1 VSDIDAAGGWHLS
14 PTEWESVDR
23 ACDRF
28 EEAWQTD
35 APPTLKDFV
44 QDLDTPVGKVMLCE
58 LLKVELA
65 YRIRRGSQPTVEE
78 YQAIFPAHA
87 HLIAVVFE
95 QVATQPVP
103 VPDHGDSATA
113 PAATNSPLAR
123 STRLP
128 AHDIADNSGGARPRI
143 PGYETL
149 SELGR
154 GAMGVV
160 YKAWQQ
166 RAKRHV
172 ALKVIRDGF
181 LAGPEHRRRFK
192 IEAEAAAQFQHPNLI
207 RIYEVDEH
215 QGVMYFSMELG
226 EGGSLD
232 KKLAGRPLPA
242 REAAELARTLAG
254 AVQYAH
260 EKKIIHRDL
269 KPGNIVLTADGRPLV
284 TDFGLAKR
292 LDSDSAPTLSNAVLG
307 TAAYMPPEQARGDA
321 KNVGPLADVY
331 SLGAILYELLSG
343 QPPFHAAT
351 LEAILQLVVHQEPPP
366 LTRTRRDVPAELEAI
381 CFKCLEKEPGLR
393 YTSASALAEDLRRF
407 LAGEPPS
414 VKPLTE
420 WDRQARWARQAGFEI
435 LDVLGGSR
443 HFGIVYKARQ
453 VRLNRTVILKT
464 VATRTYPNPLET
476 ARFRREGQTLAQ
488 LQHPNIVQVYD
499 LGEHAGQAYMA
510 TEYVEGGTLAEKLL
524 ETPWPPRQA
533 VALITTLAR
542 AVHHAHQ
549 RGIVHHALRPFNIL
563 LTADNVPKITNFG
576 LDWLLEAEPRTTGP
590 RQPIP
595 HHVTSYMAPEQTT
608 GPSGGMGAAADIYAL
623 GAILYE
629 LLTGRV
635 PIAGED
641 LPEFLRRV
649 RLEPALAPSH
659 WRADLPRS
667 MDAIC
672 LKCLCKVPS
681 ERYPSAEA
689 LAEALQRFLTGEQQN
704 TAEVELIPGYTF
716 EEELGRGGMGI
727 VHKARQINLDR
738 FVALKVFHA
747 TVPPPTLEHVRAA
760 NRAMARLQD
769 PNLVQ
774 VYDCGERDGLL
785 YVAEE
790 WVEGI
795 TLEQQCAG
803 SPQPPRQTAGLVQT
817 LARATHFAHEHG
829 IIHCNLKPR
838 AVLVSQAGIPKIG
851 SFEAAKLLD
860 QQDLEGRVT
869 IVVTPT
875 YMAPEQAAG
884 DAQQIGPATDVYA
897 LGNILY
903 EMLTGRSPFQS
914 DRLGELLDQIRFHAP
929 VPPRQLLPSVPQNL
943 ETICLNCLK
952 KQPSDRYP
960 SAALL
965 DEELGRF
972 LAGKPLLAASKATT
986 ASASAR
992 TIRADTALR
1001 NEKSPSEARPWAWSR
1016 LVRWLTRR
1024 PPSG

>member
-1 VSDIDAAGGWHLS
+1 VSDLS
-14 PTEWESVDR
+14 DTFDSQLTPQELERVDC

-28 EEAWQTD
+28 EGAWQSGV
-35 APPTLKDFV
+35 PPTLKDFV
-44 QDLDTPVGKVMLCE
+44 EDLDTPVGKFMLCE

-65 YRIRRGSQPTVEE
+65 YRIRRGSQPTVDE
-78 YQAIFPAHA
+78 YQAIFPEQAN
-87 HLIAVVFE
+87 LIAVVFE
-95 QVATQPVP
+95 QVATLPVL
-103 VPDHGDSATA
+103 VLDRGESHLN

-123 STRLP
+123 STRP
-128 AHDIADNSGGARPRI
+128 PTQDIADNSGEVRPHI
-143 PGYETL
+143 PGYEIV

-166 RAKRHV
+166 RAKRQV

-192 IEAEAAAQFQHPNLI
+192 TEAEAAAQFQHPNLI
-207 RIYEVDEH
+207 RIYEVAEH
-215 QGVMYFSMELG
+215 HGVMYFSMELG

-232 KKLAGRPLPA
+232 KKLTGRPLPA
-242 REAAELARTLAG
+242 PEAADLARTLAQ
-254 AVQYAH
+254 AVHYAH
-260 EKKIIHRDL
+260 EKRIIHRDL

-292 LDSDSAPTLSNAVLG
+292 LDSDSASTRTNAVMG

-343 QPPFHAAT
+343 QPPFQAAT
-351 LEAILQLVVHQEPPP
+351 LGAILHLVIYQDPPP
-366 LTRTRRDVPAELEAI
+366 LTRRRPDVPADLEAI
-381 CFKCLEKEPGLR
+381 CLKCLEKEPGLR
-393 YTSASALAEDLRRF
+393 YASASALAEDLRRF
-407 LAGEPPS
+407 LAGEPTS

-420 WDRQARWARQAGFEI
+420 WDRQVRWARQAGFEI

-443 HFGIVYKARQ
+443 HFGIVYKAKQ

-464 VATRTYPNPLET
+464 VGTRTHPNPQEA
-476 ARFRREGQTLAQ
+476 ARFRRQGQTLAR

-533 VALITTLAR
+533 VSLVATLAR

-549 RGIVHHALRPFNIL
+549 CRVFHQALRPFNIL
-563 LTADNVPKITNFG
+563 MTADDVPKITNFG
-576 LDWLLEAEPRTTGP
+576 LDWLLKAERRNPNFRHPTS
-590 RQPIP
+590 
-595 HHVTSYMAPEQTT
+595 HHITNYMAPEQTA
-608 GPSGGMGAAADIYAL
+608 GLAAGIGSAADIYAL

-635 PIAGED
+635 PIVADD
-641 LPEFLRRV
+641 LPEFLQRV
-649 RLEPALAPSH
+649 RTEPALPPSH

-667 MDAIC
+667 LDAIC
-672 LKCLCKVPS
+672 LQCLCKTPS
-681 ERYPSAEA
+681 ERYPSAEV
-689 LAEALQRFLTGEQQN
+689 LAEALQRFLTGGQYVPEN
-704 TAEVELIPGYTF
+704 TDEVELMPGYAL
-716 EEELGRGGMGI
+716 EEELGRGGTGI
-727 VHKARQINLDR
+727 VYKARQINLDR
-738 FVALKVFHA
+738 LVALKIFHA
-747 TVPPPTLEHVRAA
+747 SVPPPTLEHVRAA
-760 NRAMARLQD
+760 SRAMAKLQH

-790 WVEGI
+790 LVDGI
-795 TLEQQCAG
+795 TLEQKCTG
-803 SPQPPRQTAGLVQT
+803 DPQPPRQTAQMIQT
-817 LARATHFAHEHG
+817 LARAIHFAHECG
-829 IIHCNLKPR
+829 IVHCNLKPR
-838 AVLVSQAGIPKIG
+838 AVLVSSAGIPKIG
-851 SFEAAKLLD
+851 SFEAAMLPG

-869 IVVTPT
+869 TVVTPT

-903 EMLTGRSPFQS
+903 EMLTSRAPF
-914 DRLGELLDQIRFHAP
+914 RGENIMETLSQVARQPA
-929 VPPRQLLPSVPQNL
+929 VPPSSFSSAVDSDMDA
-943 ETICLNCLK
+943 ICLKCLEK
-952 KQPSDRYP
+952 EPAKRYE
-960 SAALL
+960 SA
-965 DEELGRF
+965 GH
-972 LAGKPLLAASKATT
+972 LAEDL
-986 ASASAR
+986 
-992 TIRADTALR
+992 
-1001 NEKSPSEARPWAWSR
+1001 E
-1016 LVRWLTRR
+1016 RWLIGRPTRAR
-1024 PPSG
+1024 RASNISRFMSWCRWSLKHVLIIRKRA

>member
-1 VSDIDAAGGWHLS
+1 
-14 PTEWESVDR
+14 VDR

-28 EEAWQTD
+28 EKAWQSGQ
-35 APPTLKDFV
+35 PPALKSIV
-44 QDLDTPVGKVMLCE
+44 EDLDTPVGKFMLYE

-65 YRIRRGSQPTVEE
+65 YRVRRGERPTAEE
-78 YQAIFPAHA
+78 YQALFPNHA
-87 HLIAVVFE
+87 NVIAAAFRPAVTR
-95 QVATQPVP
+95 A
-103 VPDHGDSATA
+103 VPDPNRDEFSSATA
-113 PAATNSPLAR
+113 VTNSPLAV
-123 STRLP
+123 STRSP
-128 AHDIADNSGGARPRI
+128 GGDLTGSSENAWPRI
-143 PGYETL
+143 PGYEIV

-154 GAMGVV
+154 GSMGIV

-226 EGGSLD
+226 EGGSLAN
-232 KKLAGRPLPA
+232 KLARRPLPA
-242 REAAELARTLAG
+242 IEAAELARTLAQ
-254 AVQYAH
+254 AVHYAH

-292 LDSDSAPTLSNAVLG
+292 LDSDSAPTLTNALIG
-307 TAAYMPPEQARGDA
+307 TAGYMPPEQARGDA
-321 KNVGPLADVY
+321 KNVGPPADVY

-343 QPPFHAAT
+343 QPPFQAGT
-351 LEAILQLVVHQEPPP
+351 LGAILQLVVYQDPP
-366 LTRTRRDVPAELEAI
+366 LLTRIRPDVPADLEAI

-420 WDRQARWARQAGFEI
+420 WDRQVRWARQAGFEI
-435 LDVLGGSR
+435 LDILGGSR

-464 VATRTYPNPLET
+464 VGTRTHPNPLEA
-476 ARFRREGQTLAQ
+476 ARFRRVGQTLAR
-488 LQHPNIVQVYD
+488 LQHPNIVQIYD

-524 ETPWPPRQA
+524 QMPWPPRQA
-533 VALITTLAR
+533 VALVATLAR
-542 AVHHAHQ
+542 AVHYAHQ
-549 RGIVHHALRPFNIL
+549 CRVFHHALRPFNIL
-563 LTADNVPKITNFG
+563 MTADDVPKITNFG
-576 LDWLLEAEPRTTGP
+576 LDWLLEAEPRNTDL
-590 RQPIP
+590 RHPIP
-595 HHVTSYMAPEQTT
+595 HHITNYMAPEQTT
-608 GPSGGMGAAADIYAL
+608 GLSAGIGPAADVYAL

-635 PIAGED
+635 PIVADD
-641 LPEFLRRV
+641 LPEFLRCV
-649 RLEPALAPSH
+649 RTESALPPSH

-667 MDAIC
+667 LDAIC
-672 LKCLCKVPS
+672 LKCLCKVPR

-689 LAEALQRFLTGEQQN
+689 LAEALQRFLTGDQYAYAPDN
-704 TAEVELIPGYTF
+704 TDEVELIPGYAF
-716 EEELGRGGMGI
+716 EEELGRGGTGI
-727 VHKARQINLDR
+727 VYKARQINLDR

-747 TVPPPTLEHVRAA
+747 SVPPPTLEHIRAT
-760 NRAMARLQD
+760 NRAMARVQH

-790 WVEGI
+790 LVEGI
-795 TLEQQCAG
+795 TLEHKCAAH
-803 SPQPPRQTAGLVQT
+803 PQEPRQTAGLVQT
-817 LARATHFAHEHG
+817 LARATHFAHERG
-829 IIHCNLKPR
+829 IIHGNLKLR
-838 AVLVSQAGIPKIG
+838 VILVSRDGTPKIG
-851 SFEAAKLLD
+851 SFEAAKLLG

-884 DAQQIGPATDVYA
+884 NAEQIGPATDLYA

-903 EMLTGRSPFQS
+903 EMLTGRPPFQRA
-914 DRLGELLDQIRFHAP
+914 RLAELLDQIRFHAP
-929 VPPRQLLPSVPQNL
+929 VPPRQLLPSVPQDL
-943 ETICLNCLK
+943 ETICLKCLQ
-952 KQPSDRYP
+952 KQPGDRYP

-965 DEELGRF
+965 AEDLGRF
-972 LAGKPLLAASKATT
+972 LADKPLPIPSPAAT
-986 ASASAR
+986 AISPVR
-992 TIRADTALR
+992 MIRADTAASKD
-1001 NEKSPSEARPWAWSR
+1001 KSRSVLGRTFWARLA
-1016 LVRWLTRR
+1016 RWLTHRS
-1024 PPSG
+1024 PM

>member
-1 VSDIDAAGGWHLS
+1 VSDTPAAPEPTLS
-14 PTEWESVDR
+14 PEELERVDR

-28 EEAWQTD
+28 ERAWQSGVT
-35 APPTLKDFV
+35 PTLTHFLE
-44 QDLDTPVGKVMLCE
+44 DLDTPVGKVMLCE

-65 YRIRRGSQPTVEE
+65 YRIRTGGRPSVEE
-78 YQAIFPAHA
+78 YQAIFPGHA
-87 HLIAVVFE
+87 NLIAIAFE
-95 QVATQPVP
+95 QAVTQPVAA
-103 VPDHGDSATA
+103 PDGGA
-113 PAATNSPLAR
+113 PAAIPAATKSPLAR

-128 AHDIADNSGGARPRI
+128 AQELSDDSEGARPRI
-143 PGYETL
+143 PGYEIV

-154 GAMGVV
+154 GAMGIV

-166 RAKRHV
+166 GAKRHV

-232 KKLAGRPLPA
+232 RKLAGKPLPV
-242 REAAELARTLAG
+242 RKAAELARTLAE
-254 AVQYAH
+254 AVHYAH

-292 LDSDSAPTLSNAVLG
+292 LDCDSAPTLTNAVMG

-321 KNVGPLADVY
+321 KNVGPPADVY

-343 QPPFHAAT
+343 QPPFQAAN
-351 LEAILQLVVHQEPPP
+351 LEAILQLVVYQEPPP
-366 LTRTRRDVPAELEAI
+366 LTRKRQDVPAELEAI
-381 CFKCLEKEPGLR
+381 CLKCMEKEPGSR
-393 YTSASALAEDLRRF
+393 YASAHALAEDLRRF
-407 LAGEPPS
+407 LAGESPT
-414 VKPLTE
+414 VKPVTE
-420 WDRQARWARQAGFEI
+420 WDRQVRWARQAGFEI

-453 VRLNRTVILKT
+453 IRLNRTIILKT
-464 VATRTYPNPLET
+464 VATRTSPNSLET

-488 LQHPNIVQVYD
+488 LEHPNIVHVYD

-533 VALITTLAR
+533 VSLVVTLAR
-542 AVHHAHQ
+542 AVHYAHQ
-549 RGIVHHALRPFNIL
+549 RGVVHHALRPFNIL
-563 LTADNVPKITNFG
+563 LTAEDIPKITNFG
-576 LDWLLEAEPRTTGP
+576 LDWLLEVEPRDRDRSRPTL
-590 RQPIP
+590 
-595 HHVTSYMAPEQTT
+595 HHITNYMAPEQTT
-608 GPSGGMGAAADIYAL
+608 TSSSEIGWAADIYAL

-629 LLTGRV
+629 LLTGRA
-635 PIAGED
+635 PITADD

-649 RLEPALAPSH
+649 RMESAPPPSQ

-667 MDAIC
+667 LDAIC
-672 LKCLCKVPS
+672 LNCLRKNPS
-681 ERYPSAEA
+681 ERYSSAEV
-689 LAEALQRFLTGEQQN
+689 LAEALQKFLTGDQQN
-704 TAEVELIPGYTF
+704 TDEVELIPGYTF
-716 EEELGRGGMGI
+716 EQELGRGGTG
-727 VHKARQINLDR
+727 VVYKARQISLDR

-747 TVPPPTLEHVRAA
+747 SVPPLALEHVKAA
-760 NRAMARLQD
+760 NRAMARLQY

-790 WVEGI
+790 LVEGS
-795 TLEQQCAG
+795 TLEQKCTG
-803 SPQPPRQTAGLVQT
+803 NPLPPSHAAELVQT
-817 LARATHFAHEHG
+817 LALAIHFAHDRG
-829 IIHCNLKPR
+829 IVHCNLKPH
-838 AVLVSQAGIPKIG
+838 AVLVSSAGIPKIG
-851 SFEAAKLLD
+851 SFEAAKLLG
-860 QQDLEGRVT
+860 QPDLEGKVT
-869 IVVTPT
+869 SVVTPT

-884 DAQQIGPATDVYA
+884 DTEEIGPSTDVYA

-903 EMLTGRSPFQS
+903 QMLTGRPPFQGNH
-914 DRLGELLDQIRFHAP
+914 LGELLDQIRFHAP
-929 VPPRQLLPSVPQNL
+929 APPQQLVPSVPDDL
-943 ETICLNCLK
+943 DTICLNCLQK
-952 KQPSDRYP
+952 RPRDRYSSP
-960 SAALL
+960 SHLA
-965 DEELGRF
+965 EELDRF
-972 LAGKPLLAASKATT
+972 LAGKPLRAPAPATEVTAPAASISRDP
-986 ASASAR
+986 ASAKVVGAS
-992 TIRADTALR
+992 
-1001 NEKSPSEARPWAWSR
+1001 RPRFWGWAR

-1024 PPSG
+1024 PPV